1 MLVTEQRRISTE
13 PRRRGRRRGE
23 KNERRKRDR

>member
-1 MLVTEQRRISTE
+1 MLGTEQRRISTE

-23 KNERRKRDR
+23 KNERKRDR